1 MAIFQT
7 KPILIS
13 HRGANLLAPE
23 NTLLAFDLAYQMGAA
38 WVECDVVLTEDSVP
52 VILHDRDLWRTA
64 RLHADIDN
72 LTYDA
77 LQNYNV
83 GAYFAKTKIQ
93 ATAPKL
99 EALLEL
105 ALHYG
110 RGVNIEIKPA
120 LSVYAEATAECAWE
134 IMGSYLDRIPI
145 LVSSFELKA
154 LLWFR
159 RYASEVHLGY
169 LMSSWQ
175 KDWKETAVSLKVTS
189 IHCNEKILNQKRL
202 NLLTES
208 QYNILAYTVNSI
220 ARAEELFANGV
231 TGIFSDDPQL
241 LSRQAAE

>member
-1 MAIFQT
+1 MIIFQT

-23 NTLLAFDLAYQMGAA
+23 NTLSAFDLAYQMGAA

-52 VILHDRDLWRTA
+52 VLLHDRDLWRTA
-64 RLHADIDN
+64 RLHANIDN

-105 ALHYG
+105 ALQYG

-120 LSVYAEATAECAWE
+120 LPEYAEATAECAWK
-134 IMGSYLDRIPI
+134 IMRPYLDRIPI
-145 LVSSFELKA
+145 LVSSFELDS
-154 LLWFR
+154 LLW
-159 RYASEVHLGY
+159 YKQNAYGVHLGY

-175 KDWKETAVSLKVTS
+175 TDWKEKALHLKATS
-189 IHCNEKILNQKRL
+189 IHCDEKILNQKRL
-202 NLLTES
+202 SLLTES
-208 QYNILAYTVNSI
+208 QYSILAYTVNSV
-220 ARAEELFANGV
+220 ARAEELFANGI
-231 TGIFSDDPQL
+231 TGIFSDDPLL
-241 LSRQAAE
+241 LSKVASR